1 MSRDPNASLVTFLAG
16 VVTGAAVGAG
26 VALLMAPA
34 SGKKTRRRISR
45 AAERTA
51 GDLRGRADDL
61 RERADDLRERADDQW
76 KELSGTVRERVDGA
90 VSGAKRRLQS

>member
-61 RERADDLRERADDQW
+61 RERADDQW